1 MLLNYKVVLIT
12 GLKVASVLHIV
23 YLWMYPIPQADRYG
37 SLFLIRRIC
46 EV

>member
-23 YLWMYPIPQADRYG
+23 YLCCILYCK
-37 SLFLIRRIC
+37 RIDTGAYF
-46 EV
+46 